1 MVSMDGRDQERVTR
15 KWAAEVK
22 DWKSKA
28 GGWIYT
34 DGGAGRAIYQGWDN
48 VFRSNRTAILD
59 WLTAKHTA
67 FTSFREMTDAAT
79 GRGYIPT
86 LLARGRAAADIR
98 ALADAFDRKMSEAG
112 SSIRACRGVGYER
125 FVAVRTEKWYGGWTV
140 RDTTTGLNLRDQRA
154 PVGLEYHTPT
164 EAEARR
170 TAEDANWRKAHGYR
184 IGYGV
189 EEAARAA

>member
-59 WLTAKHTA
+59 WLTQKHTA
-67 FTSFREMTDAAT
+67 FTSFREMCHET
-79 GRGYIPT
+79 GEGYVPT

-98 ALADAFDRKMSEAG
+98 ALADAYDAEQEKSRRSK
-112 SSIRACRGVGYER
+112 RAYRGVGYER

-140 RDTTTGLNLRDQRA
+140 RDTITGLNLRDQRA
-154 PVGLEYHTPT
+154 PVGLEYHAAYES
-164 EAEARR
+164 EAIK
-170 TAEDANWRKAHGYR
+170 TAQDANWRQAHGYR